1 MNPQRIVSL
10 APSTTEIL
18 YALGAGE
25 RVVGV
30 TRYCDWPPEV
40 RFKALAVGGWLDVRD
55 ARVADLA
62 PDLIVAATSLR
73 DRVSARLEAGGVP
86 VLSVDPKTM
95 DDVLETIDLI
105 GQAVGAAVMARV
117 LVDDIRRRMAA
128 IATATARRPRRPRV
142 YLEDWHKPPTA
153 AGYWAPELVAWA
165 GGESGLAQ
173 RGQRS
178 VEVTDAQ
185 VLAYDPEVIVLSW
198 SGFGLSA
205 HAQQIAARPGWAQV
219 TAVRN
224 RQIHVMDDRLLSRPG
239 PRLLLG
245 LRQLAAVLA
254 AVE

>member
-1 MNPQRIVSL
+1 M
-10 APSTTEIL
+10 APSITEIL

-25 RVVGV
+25 RVIGV
-30 TRYCDWPPEV
+30 TRYCDWPPEA
-40 RFKALAVGGWLDVRD
+40 RQKALNVGGWLDVKD

-62 PDLIVAATSLR
+62 PDLILAATSLP
-73 DRVSARLEAGGVP
+73 DRVSARLEADGLP

-105 GQAVGAAVMARV
+105 GQAVGAAVMAQA
-117 LVDDIRRRMAA
+117 LVEDFRRRMAA
-128 IATATARRPRRPRV
+128 TAMASARRPRRPRV
-142 YLEDWHKPPTA
+142 YLEDWHKPPTV

-165 GGESGLAQ
+165 GGESGLAR
-173 RGQRS
+173 RGQPS
-178 VEVTDAQ
+178 VEVTDTQ
-185 VLAYDPEVIVLSW
+185 VLAYDPEVIVLAW

-205 HAQQIAARPGWAQV
+205 QAQQVAARPGWAQV

-224 RQIHVMDDRLLSRPG
+224 GQIHVMDDRLLTRPG

-254 AVE
+254 GME

>member
-40 RFKALAVGGWLDVRD
+40 RQKALGIGGWLDVKD

-62 PDLIVAATSLR
+62 PDLILAATSLP
-73 DRVSARLEAGGVP
+73 DRVSARLEAGGLP

-128 IATATARRPRRPRV
+128 IAAASARRPRRPRV
-142 YLEDWHKPPTA
+142 YVEDWHKPPTA
-153 AGYWAPELVAWA
+153 AGYWMPELVAWA
-165 GGESGLAQ
+165 GGQSGLAL

-178 VEVTDAQ
+178 VEVTDAE

-198 SGFGLSA
+198 SGFGLTA
-205 HAQQIAARPGWAQV
+205 QAQQIEARPGWAQV
-219 TAVRN
+219 AAVRHG
-224 RQIHVMDDRLLSRPG
+224 QIHVIDDRLLSRPG

-245 LRQLAAVLA
+245 LRQLAAVLS